1 MYFFDTSP
9 IFYDVRRYGVLQKKI
24 DVLKKYLISFQNPK
38 RLDFDF
44 NENHMLPA
52 KTAKKL
58 IFLCESNFM
67 PRLDAKVSYIKF

>member
-1 MYFFDTSP
+1 
-9 IFYDVRRYGVLQKKI
+9 
-24 DVLKKYLISFQNPK
+24 LKKYLISFENPK